1 MTNMDFSEKQMAEV
15 IIAHSQELLGE
26 QLSLI
31 ERNLWIGRYE
41 LDLLFGDRHG
51 AKLIVEL
58 QRGSL
63 DRYHLYKVLD
73 YYDEYKARHPE
84 EFVEVMVVAYLI
96 SPERKERLGKRG
108 INFREIPDETIRRYL
123 GRDSSLP
130 SPLPP
135 KTSTP
140 KDRAAKITD
149 ELMVNAPQWFRDHL
163 STLQPSVSQ
172 QTKNL
177 PAIFQHFYD
186 PDTWA
191 ITGAVGTYWQDRLNL
206 APQQDRYNLFHAV
219 NFAVGHLYASLLGRQ
234 MGGLTYE
241 RLRLAASACAPELK
255 PFLALGYEETLP
267 PKFLHV
273 REKFVNDL
281 SGKCRENPSFLV
293 TLCSSHRSFWAQY
306 PEGLADA
313 ECQLFLELLGVC
325 LADIVREV
333 AHSHFGNAAIPIGV
347 DGNNQF
353 ITRPLSSDAS
363 NRDDFY
369 HHLSVVLALPTTVSA
384 RLWTSEEALSPK
396 HVNDAFPSIEHSY
409 EVGTEMLINAYG
421 SRVYTIDQV
430 SEILVQTGEIKSIVL
445 LETSDHSFG
454 YKVVY
459 KDGTISLGQ
468 VKLTIEED
476 GKLTCDHYSTNAVLG
491 FITFSTKEEPTEQA
505 NQAAESGNEFAL
517 VAAIIRDFLVCEE
530 KESYYSGRGQAKK
543 TGKSKASLV
552 IRYLP
557 RFRVRYIGIR
567 QSEYKAHRA
576 EVVGHHVS
584 GHLRQ
589 CRLASP
595 AQLVLARQFGIP
607 VPDGFTFVRP
617 HDRGQSARVLYR
629 SKSALQMLYG

>member
-1 MTNMDFSEKQMAEV
+1 MDFSEKQMAEV
-15 IIAHSQELLGE
+15 IIAHAQELLGE
-26 QLSLI
+26 QLRLI

-84 EFVEVMVVAYLI
+84 EFVEVMVVANLI
-96 SPERKERLGKRG
+96 SPERKERLGNRG

-123 GRDSSLP
+123 ARDSSLP
-130 SPLPP
+130 SSLPP

-140 KDRAAKITD
+140 RDRATKITD
-149 ELMVNAPQWFRDHL
+149 ELMDNAPQWFLDHL
-163 STLQPSVSQ
+163 STLQQSVSQ

-177 PAIFQHFYD
+177 PAIFQHFHD

-219 NFAVGHLYASLLGRQ
+219 QFAIGHLYASLLGRQ
-234 MGGLTYE
+234 MGGLAYD
-241 RLRLAASACAPELK
+241 RLRLAASASAPDLI

-267 PKFLHV
+267 LKFLYA
-273 REKFVNDL
+273 REKVVNDL

-306 PEGLADA
+306 PEGLASG
-313 ECQLFLELLGVC
+313 ESQLFLELLGVC

-353 ITRPLSSDAS
+353 ITRPLVSDAA

-369 HHLSVVLALPTTVSA
+369 HHLSVVLALPTTISA
-384 RLWTSEEALSPK
+384 RLWTAEEALSPTYMN
-396 HVNDAFPSIEHSY
+396 HAFPSIERSY

-430 SEILVQTGEIKSIVL
+430 SEVLIQTGEIKAIVL
-445 LETSDHSFG
+445 LEIPDHSFG

-468 VKLTIEED
+468 VKLSLEEG
-476 GKLTCDHYSTNAVLG
+476 GKLTCDHYSTNTVLG

-530 KESYYSGRGQAKK
+530 KESFYSGRGQTKK
-543 TGKSKASLV
+543 TGKAKALLV
-552 IRYLP
+552 VRYLP
-557 RFRVRYIGIR
+557 RFRVRYIGVS
-567 QSEYKAHRA
+567 QPEYKAHRA
-576 EVVGHHVS
+576 EVIGHHVS

-589 CRLASP
+589 CRMASP

-617 HDRGQSARVLYR
+617 HDRGESARVLYR